1 VDQSRNREDLLEFEK
16 FMNGIQDKM
25 RRKEEARLA
34 KLLRQKAA
42 DGELPPDD
50 QCQWDDSSGS
60 DGSSDDQM
68 SKAKAKKSKK

>member
-1 VDQSRNREDLLEFEK
+1 
-16 FMNGIQDKM
+16 MNGIQDKM

-50 QCQWDDSSGS
+50 PCEWDDSSGS
-60 DGSSDDQM
+60 EESSDDPM
-68 SKAKAKKSKK
+68 SKSKAKKTKK